1 MSSDDPAPDA
11 RTAARAAGH
20 DPRPPAETW
29 SGPAGPDRPRWLVAL
44 LVAVCALA
52 LLAAGGAVA
61 VIGGIGRP
69 AAPAEDSVDAGFAR
83 DMMVHHQQAV
93 VMAGW
98 VRDHGTN
105 PDVRLVGYDIET
117 QQLTEIGLFKGW
129 LDGWGLLGTTDR
141 VPMSWMSGEHLH
153 LQSGG
158 LMPGMATT
166 AELAR
171 LKSLSGAELDRF
183 FLQLMIRHH
192 QGGIPMA
199 RYAADH
205 AGTDYVRTAAQKMA
219 DAQSIDIVN
228 MEKLLRTLGGT
239 PLPPPG

>member
-1 MSSDDPAPDA
+1 MSSDVPEADA
-11 RTAARAAGH
+11 RTTEPVPH
-20 DPRPPAETW
+20 PPAEAEP
-29 SGPAGPDRPRWLVAL
+29 GAAPAGPSRPRWLVAL
-44 LVAVCALA
+44 LAAVCALA

-61 VIGGIGRP
+61 VISGVGREP
-69 AAPAEDSVDAGFAR
+69 APAEDSVDAGFAR

-117 QQLTEIGLFKGW
+117 QQLTETGLFKGW
-129 LDGWGLLGTTDR
+129 LDRWGQLGTTDR
-141 VPMSWMSGEHLH
+141 EPMSWMSGQHVH
-153 LQSGG
+153 LQAGG

-171 LKSLSGAELDRF
+171 LRSLSGTELDKF

-199 RYAADH
+199 RYAAEH
-205 AGTDYVRTAAQKMA
+205 ASTDYVRTAARKMA

-228 MEKLLRTLGGT
+228 MEKLLRALGGT
-239 PLPPPG
+239 PLPPPA